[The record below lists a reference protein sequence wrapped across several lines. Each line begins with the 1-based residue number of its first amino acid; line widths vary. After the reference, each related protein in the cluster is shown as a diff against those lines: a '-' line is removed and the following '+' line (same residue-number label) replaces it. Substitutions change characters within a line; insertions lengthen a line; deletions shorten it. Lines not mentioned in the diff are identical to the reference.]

1 MTSPY
6 ARFAALNTLVRHH
19 RLPLVTRTVVIGGV
33 AMLDWEL
40 QQSARFGA
48 ETWGPIGRT
57 TEDIDIVIAAADD
70 RGWLDAL
77 TASHWTRDAQKRY
90 RWRPPGEA
98 AAQCAVDLLGQYGG
112 SEQAGGSE
120 LRLQDYW
127 GGEDGAYIC
136 RVLRAYQGQRK
147 FPTILTE
154 SFWDPTMQ
162 GFQWLRLNH
171 MGLVLSKISAVG
183 TVLERGD
190 SEHQRG
196 LTPASRL
203 AKDLADLARLLR
215 DEVVGHV
222 AGWQGQVILDDLV
235 PSLVDEVLAHL
246 HVITTAAQAG
256 HHDPASAYA
265 LAAVNA
271 RLPAWKAR
279 HAP

>member
-1 MTSPY
+1 MTSPFE
-6 ARFAALNTLVRHH
+6 RFAPLNTLVRHH
-19 RLPLVTRTVVIGGV
+19 RLPLVSRTVVIGGV

-40 QQSARFGA
+40 QQAARFGA
-48 ETWGPIGRT
+48 EVWGPIGRT

-70 RGWLDAL
+70 RGWLEAL
-77 TASHWTRDAQKRY
+77 SASRWERDAQKRY
-90 RWRPPGEA
+90 RWRPPGTA
-98 AAQCAVDLLGQYGG
+98 AALCAVDLLGQYGG

-136 RVLRAYQGQRK
+136 RVLRAYQGQHR

-154 SFWDPTMQ
+154 AFWDPTMQ

-183 TVLERGD
+183 IVLKQGD

-196 LTPASRL
+196 LTATSRL
-203 AKDLADLARLLR
+203 GKDLADLARLLR
-215 DEVVGHV
+215 NEVVGQI

-235 PSLVDEVLAHL
+235 KPLVEEILDHL
-246 HVITTAAQAG
+246 HTIETAAQAG
-256 HHDPASAYA
+256 ESDPRIGPL
-265 LAAVNA
+265 LAEVAN
-271 RLPAWKAR
+271 RLPAWTAK
-279 HAP
+279 